1 MQGYNSRF
9 FVTSCDPMLEAQ
21 QLTAQRGSA
30 TLFANVD
37 FSLRNGEM
45 LVVTGANGSGKTTL
59 LRIASGLSHAAQ
71 GALKWRGIAV
81 APFDAELRASVL
93 YVGHATALK
102 DEFTA
107 EENLLE
113 LASLHGAPSSERAAV
128 REALG
133 AWSLDRQS
141 HLPARV
147 LSQGQRRRIALA
159 RLSLTQRPLWV
170 LDEPASAIDAAG
182 VEQLERLIGSH
193 LAKGGIAVVAT
204 HHDLA
209 IHGDGKQVLRL

>member
-1 MQGYNSRF
+1 
-9 FVTSCDPMLEAQ
+9 MLEAQ
-21 QLTAQRGSA
+21 QLAAQRGSA

-37 FSLRNGEM
+37 FSLGNGEM

-59 LRIASGLSHAAQ
+59 LRIASGLSHAAH

-93 YVGHATALK
+93 YIGHATALK

-107 EENLLE
+107 EENLLA
-113 LASLHGAPSSERAAV
+113 LASLHGAPGGERAAV

-141 HLPARV
+141 RLPARV

-159 RLSLTQRPLWV
+159 RLNLIRRPLWV

-182 VEQLERLIGSH
+182 VAQLERLIASH
-193 LAKGGIAVVAT
+193 LSTGGIAVIAT

-209 IHGDGKQVLRL
+209 IHAGRKHVLRLS